1 MPFNFEFLACT
12 DSLEWYNTTVM
23 STDATT
29 PELSASVKRYALYLM
44 VMAGLGG
51 LLYGIDVGVI
61 AAALPYI
68 EKTSS
73 YTPQEISLVVAA
85 VLAGSVLSSL
95 FAGMLAEWLGRKKVI
110 LISALLFTLSIPV
123 ICLSAYMGDGSSFA
137 MLMGGRILQGASAG
151 LVGVVVPMYLA
162 ECLDASARGKGTG
175 MFQFML
181 TVGLVFAALIG
192 LITTICVGAADDVVV
207 EAADKQFAWQIIF
220 WCSALPGV
228 ILFFGAFKL
237 KESPRWL
244 YRNGRED
251 EALLALAANNG
262 EKAAR
267 EILAEMKEA
276 DAKEAAEKAA
286 MAEAA
291 KGDTLFQR
299 KYIIPFLL
307 AVVVLACTQATGIN
321 SVLNYS
327 VKVFQQ
333 AGLEGES
340 ANYADLSIK
349 IVNMLMTIVAV
360 TLVDKKGRTFL
371 LKMGTLGIIVG
382 LAGVGAMFFTI
393 EKNRIDVTEQVQAKI
408 NAQLKD
414 KEGKANAQLAVKV
427 EDVVA
432 DAIKADA
439 SLKDTF
445 MDGEKLKEGIQ
456 LVLTYAQGGD
466 DYQNVYEYFDRDAD
480 AKKLEGVQV
489 KNEAGE
495 VKNLA
500 ELYAAAE
507 NEANKAFTA
516 DSVDLAEAEKN
527 FKAEQEGTAEKKETF
542 TLSQQIRKEMLTFD
556 NVDDAAKQ
564 QEIIAAL
571 QKLEGTSD
579 RAIIAPAFQPKANFI
594 DSACFWSEAPEYG
607 TLKELSV
614 DRAEIGMKPSAITG
628 WIVTGFFVVF
638 IAFYAAG
645 PGVCVWLALS
655 ELMPNRIRANGMAIA
670 LLINQLVS
678 TTIAA
683 SFLPWV
689 GSSGYSSVFFWLAGF
704 TVIYFITAAFF
715 MPETKGRTLEE
726 IEQYFTTG
734 KMPQKKDEESEGEK
748 AKA

>member
-1 MPFNFEFLACT
+1 
-12 DSLEWYNTTVM
+12 M
-23 STDATT
+23 STDATKT
-29 PELSASVKRYALYLM
+29 ELPASVKRYALYLM

-73 YTPQEISLVVAA
+73 YSPQQLSLVVAA

-110 LISALLFTLSIPV
+110 IISALLFTLSIPV
-123 ICLSAYMGDGSSFA
+123 ICFSNGLFE
-137 MLMGGRILQGASAG
+137 MLMAGRILQGASAG

-162 ECLDASARGKGTG
+162 ECLDAQARGKGTG

-192 LITTICVGAADDVVV
+192 LITTLCIGAANIAG
-207 EAADKQFAWQIIF
+207 ESQANIAWQVIF
-220 WCSALPGV
+220 WCSAIPGV
-228 ILFFGAFKL
+228 ILFFGAFRL

-262 EKAAR
+262 EEAAK
-267 EILAEMKEA
+267 EILDEMKAA
-276 DAKEAAEKAA
+276 DAKEAADKAA

-291 KGDTLFQR
+291 KGDSLLQR
-299 KYIIPFLL
+299 KYIIPFVL

-327 VKVFQQ
+327 VKIFQQ
-333 AGLEGES
+333 AGLEGET
-340 ANYADLSIK
+340 ANYADLAIK

-382 LAGVGAMFFTI
+382 LAGVGVMFKLV
-393 EKNRIDVTEQVQAKI
+393 EGNRISVTEYVNQQLNKQLTAQSEQG
-408 NAQLKD
+408 AQLT
-414 KEGKANAQLAVKV
+414 VSV
-427 EDVVA
+427 EDVVKQAAANNPELMENGKVKEGVQLIVTYSHGTSDFQTIAEHFERESALKSLEGIVVQKDEDGVDSEGKPNGEPNGTPDMVNGVVYEQSLLALCA
-432 DAIKADA
+432 DERNKQNKLYAANSIDLQKAKDSFIESQQKGKKNNELSVSERISKGTLIPVGKTKDEIKKIAATVQKMETNSDFIIIA
-439 SLKDTF
+439 PDFEAKPNF
-445 MDGEKLKEGIQ
+445 MDTICFWAEKPEFGKLKE
-456 LVLTYAQGGD
+456 VT
-466 DYQNVYEYFDRDAD
+466 
-480 AKKLEGVQV
+480 
-489 KNEAGE
+489 
-495 VKNLA
+495 
-500 ELYAAAE
+500 
-507 NEANKAFTA
+507 
-516 DSVDLAEAEKN
+516 
-527 FKAEQEGTAEKKETF
+527 
-542 TLSQQIRKEMLTFD
+542 
-556 NVDDAAKQ
+556 
-564 QEIIAAL
+564 IA
-571 QKLEGTSD
+571 
-579 RAIIAPAFQPKANFI
+579 
-594 DSACFWSEAPEYG
+594 
-607 TLKELSV
+607 
-614 DRAEIGMKPSAITG
+614 RAEVGMKPSPITG
-628 WIVTGFFVVF
+628 WAVTGFFVVF

-670 LLINQLVS
+670 LLINQAVS
-678 TTIAA
+678 TTIAGT
-683 SFLPWV
+683 FLPWV
-689 GSSGYSSVFFWLAGF
+689 GSAGYSGVFFWLAGF

-734 KMPQKKDEESEGEK
+734 KMPKKKDEETAETE
-748 AKA
+748 ANA